1 MIEAPFRETVRM
13 CATTCAPLK
22 GGGAS
27 GAVAQTPHFA
37 APAPPCDTS
46 FFQVAQ
52 SELRHLR
59 ATQTSCAT
67 CVTSIEAENHD
78 LQAQAGGRN
87 APIRGRR

>member
-1 MIEAPFRETVRM
+1 MIENPFREVVRM

-46 FFQVAQ
+46 FFRVAQ
-52 SELRHLR
+52 SGMRHLR
-59 ATQTSCAT
+59 ATQASCAT
-67 CVTSIEAENHD
+67 CATPIEAKNSD
-78 LQAQAGGRN
+78 FQAQKGGRN
-87 APIRGRR
+87 APVRGLQ